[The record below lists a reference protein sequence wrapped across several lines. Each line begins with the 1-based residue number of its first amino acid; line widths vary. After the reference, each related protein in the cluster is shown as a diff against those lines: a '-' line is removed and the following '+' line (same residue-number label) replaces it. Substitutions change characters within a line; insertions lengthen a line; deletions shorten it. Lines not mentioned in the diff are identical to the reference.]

1 MTRIEVF
8 HSLWTSSA
16 PALNYV
22 DLLTIVA
29 PPVSFRIVRRL
40 THRAPPSSRAQE
52 IRYFLHRVVR
62 ASIYHDTYARLS
74 SPLSPFERRQKNH
87 EPPSCCCVYTNFQRT
102 TKASLAGVCTHR
114 FIQTRSKLANIFRR
128 ARLPFV
134 ARSRL
139 KQTCSPNTARY

>member
-1 MTRIEVF
+1 MF

-74 SPLSPFERRQKNH
+74 SPLSPFERRQKNRAPFMLLRLH
-87 EPPSCCCVYTNFQRT
+87 QLSTNN
-102 TKASLAGVCTHR
+102 KSIASRCTHR